1 LVEQEGEQLQRG
13 RIDPVQ
19 IFHDEERRLLGGH
32 PPQDRQQGVQ
42 GLLLLL
48 LRR

>member
-1 LVEQEGEQLQRG
+1 LIDQEAEQLQRG

-19 IFHDEERRLLGGH
+19 VLHDKEHRLLRSDAQ
-32 PPQDRQQGVQ
+32 QDGQQGVQ

-48 LRR
+48 LGR